1 MGLLGRSARLRLTR
15 SIRLAAASAV
25 LAGSATAVSV
35 VAAADQIALAAPSAS
50 TIDIV
55 GPAGSQYFGQNAL
68 VLSNGNFVLRD
79 ENYDASATRTGV
91 GQVSLYS
98 GTTHQLI
105 SMLTGTTSND
115 HVGENGVF
123 AVGHGN
129 FVVVSSEWDNN
140 GVVDVGAVTWV
151 NGTTGF
157 NGPISEANSLFG
169 STKNDEFTGSKIT
182 VLANGNYVAANRYWA
197 NGAVNNAGAVTWGD
211 GDHGVF
217 GPIST
222 TNSIVGTHPNDNVG
236 SGGTSPSVV
245 ELANGNYVVSSTH
258 WANGAV
264 AFAGAVT
271 WANGNGTTV
280 GAVSAANSLV
290 GSSTTDSIGTVAS
303 PSDVGILPLKNGN
316 FVVASESWTN
326 PVGPV
331 ADVGAVT
338 LASGT
343 GSTVGPVTPANSL
356 VGTLAN
362 DAIGSYG
369 VVALTGN
376 NNYVVVSPNRDG
388 GGKPNA
394 GAVTWGNGTTGTVGP
409 VGPGNSLVGGTA
421 GDLVGASLGY
431 PVVTPLANGNYVVGS
446 SDWHNTGVASAGAA
460 TFQHGDGS
468 GPNGL
473 VTSANS
479 LVGTTA
485 NDQVG
490 QQITASTN
498 GNYVLG
504 SPEWNAPAA
513 AAGGAI
519 TFGDGTNGTAGNV
532 SVTNSFYGIHPNDH
546 IGSLLMPLH
555 NGNFVATSTD
565 WDNGSAVD
573 AGAATWISGAA
584 PSAGAID
591 ASNSLVGTQ
600 SGDVVGSQAVTLAN
614 GDYIVNS
621 PGWNG
626 NVVAGLGAVTY
637 ANGLTGRTGTIDAT
651 NSLVGTATA
660 DHIGA
665 AGVSELTP
673 GMFLVAS
680 PFWNNGGVAQAGA
693 VTHLTGAAGLIG
705 NVTATNSLVGT
716 RANDQVGY
724 SVSGPSIVPV
734 GANGRYVVV
743 SSFWDNGS
751 LVDAGAVTLAGR
763 RGITGPID
771 TRTSFLGLGPTD
783 IASILPTPIADGS
796 VLIRRPGRKT
806 VTILLDAGAEFAGA
820 ANVSATA
827 APGAASAVVN
837 YTPPTAVDIL
847 GTSVPVA
854 CVPPTGS
861 TFPVGSTT
869 VTCTATTVDGI
880 VSTTSFTVT
889 VAAGTGGPGGAPDY
903 IPLAPARLADTR
915 PTHTTVDGLFAGD
928 GQVAGGTTL
937 QLPVAGRGGVPANA
951 VAATLNVT
959 VTEASAAG
967 FVTVFPCGSDQP
979 TASNLNFDVGATVP
993 NAVVTKIGTGGNVC
1007 IFASQTVHLVVDV
1020 NGAFPPST
1028 TYVAINPARVLDTR
1042 AGHQTLDGAQQAGGK
1057 IPAGTVTVLQITG
1070 RAGVPADASAVVL
1083 NVTVTEPDAGGYA
1096 TVYPCG
1102 GEPPL
1107 ASNLNFTAGLTIPNL
1122 AISKI
1127 GVNGTVC
1134 IFNQSATQL
1143 VADIGGYFPAATT
1156 YAALNPARLLDT
1168 RSGFTTVDGVS
1179 AGAGVQPV
1187 GTVTVVHV
1195 AGRGNVPANA
1205 KTAVLNVTVTD
1216 PAAAGYIT
1224 VYPCGIDAPL
1234 ASNVNFVAGQ
1244 IIPNSVLAKIGTN
1257 GDVCILNSQPTNL
1270 IADVTGYFP

>member
-1 MGLLGRSARLRLTR
+1 MISGGQH
-15 SIRLAAASAV
+15 
-25 LAGSATAVSV
+25 
-35 VAAADQIALAAPSAS
+35 VAIAAPSAS
-50 TIDIV
+50 TLDIV
-55 GPAGSQYFGQNAL
+55 GPSGSHNFGQNAL
-68 VLSNGNFVLRD
+68 VLSNGNFVLWD
-79 ENYDASATRTGV
+79 PNYDASATRTGV
-91 GQVSLYS
+91 GEVSLYS

-105 SMLTGTTSND
+105 SMLTGSTTND

-140 GVVDVGAVTWV
+140 GVTDVGAVTWV

-157 NGPISEANSLFG
+157 NGPVSEANSLFG
-169 STKNDEFTGSKIT
+169 STTNDEFAGSKIT
-182 VLANGNYVAANRYWA
+182 VLSNGNYVASNQFWTNA
-197 NGAVNNAGAVTWGD
+197 AVHHAGAVTWGD

-222 TNSIVGTHPNDNVG
+222 TNSIYGTHPTDQVG
-236 SGGTSPSVV
+236 SGGTSPSVI
-245 ELANGNYVVSSTH
+245 ELANGNYVVSSPD
-258 WANGAV
+258 WVNGA
-264 AFAGAVT
+264 ALFAGAVT

-290 GSSTTDSIGTVAS
+290 GSSSADSIGTIAS
-303 PSDVGILPLKNGN
+303 PNDVGILPLKNGN

-326 PVGPV
+326 PAGSV
-331 ADVGAVT
+331 AHVGAVT
-338 LASGT
+338 WASGI
-343 GSTVGPVTPANSL
+343 GSTVGPVTAANSL

-388 GGKPNA
+388 GGKPNT
-394 GAVTWGNGTTGTVGP
+394 GAVTWGNGSTGTVGL

-421 GDLVGASLGY
+421 GDLVGASQGY

-446 SDWHNTGVASAGAA
+446 TDWHNAGVASAGAA

-473 VTSANS
+473 VTNANS
-479 LVGTTA
+479 LVGTLT

-490 QQITASTN
+490 VPIAASTN
-498 GNYVLG
+498 GNYVVG
-504 SPEWNAPAA
+504 SQQWSVVA

-519 TFGDGTNGTAGNV
+519 TFGDGTNGTAGTVNI
-532 SVTNSFYGIHPNDH
+532 TNSVYGTHPNDH
-546 IGSLLMPLH
+546 IGSLLMPLA

-573 AGAATWISGAA
+573 AGAATWISGGA
-584 PSAGAID
+584 PSAGAVD
-591 ASNSLVGTQ
+591 ASNSLVGTRA
-600 SGDVVGSQAVTLAN
+600 GDVVGSQAVALAN

-621 PGWNG
+621 PSWNNNG
-626 NVVAGLGAVTY
+626 VAGAGAVTY
-637 ANGLTGRTGTIDAT
+637 ANGMTGRTGTIDST
-651 NSLVGTATA
+651 NSLVGTSTA

-665 AGVSELTP
+665 GGASEIAPGMLVVDSPYWSNAGVAH
-673 GMFLVAS
+673 V
-680 PFWNNGGVAQAGA
+680 GA
-693 VTHLTGAAGLIG
+693 VTHATGSAGLLG
-705 NVTATNSLVGT
+705 NVTAANSLVGT
-716 RANDQVGY
+716 TANDQVGY
-724 SVSGPSIVPV
+724 ALTGPSIVPV
-734 GANGRYVVV
+734 GTNGRYVVV
-743 SSFWDNGS
+743 SSLWDNGS
-751 LVDAGAVTLAGR
+751 LVDAGAVTLLGR
-763 RGITGPID
+763 RGISGTID

-783 IASILPTPIADGS
+783 VPSVVPTPIADGS
-796 VLIRRPGRKT
+796 VVILRPAHKT
-806 VTILLDAGAEFAGA
+806 VTILLDAGSEFIGAG
-820 ANVSATA
+820 NVSATA

-837 YTPPTAVDIL
+837 YTTPTAVDIL
-847 GTSVPVA
+847 GTSVPVTCA
-854 CVPPTGS
+854 PPTGS

-880 VSTTSFTVT
+880 VSTTSFMVS

-928 GQVAGGTTL
+928 GPVAGGTTL
-937 QLPVAGRGGVPANA
+937 QLPVAGRGGVPASA

-993 NAVVTKIGTGGNVC
+993 NAVVTKIGTAGSVC
-1007 IFASQTVHLVVDV
+1007 IFTSQTVHLVVDV
-1020 NGAFPPST
+1020 NGAFPPAT
-1028 TYVAINPARVLDTR
+1028 TYVAINPARVIDTR
-1042 AGHQTLDGAQQAGGK
+1042 VGHQTVDGAQQAGGK
-1057 IPAGTVTVLQITG
+1057 IPAGSVTTLQVTG

-1083 NVTVTEPDAGGYA
+1083 NVTVTEPEAAGYA

-1107 ASNLNFTAGLTIPNL
+1107 ASNLNFTPGLTVPNL

-1127 GVNGTVC
+1127 GMNGTVC
-1134 IFNQSATQL
+1134 IFNQSTTQL
-1143 VADIGGYFPAATT
+1143 VVDVDGYFPSATT
-1156 YAALNPARLLDT
+1156 FAALNPARLLDT
-1168 RSGFTTVDGVS
+1168 RTGFTTVDGVS

-1234 ASNVNFVAGQ
+1234 ASNLNFVAGQ
-1244 IIPNSVLAKIGTN
+1244 IIPNSVLTKIGPN

-1270 IADVTGYFP
+1270 IADVMGYFP